1 MRRLCDMYL
10 AQYKRNIAP
19 VVPKRFNTGITFGLT
34 DGRMVRFRLNEQ
46 VEYIGRPLNLAA
58 RLQGAIGGK
67 NNDPPQN
74 KVLMTKGVY
83 HDLRRDI
90 SDSYRIAKVQRT
102 LKNVAGGESLE
113 YIKLS
118 LYEPAKAKAQS

>member
-1 MRRLCDMYL
+1 MYL
-10 AQYKRNIAP
+10 ARYKRGIAP

-34 DGRMVRFRLNEQ
+34 DGRMVTFRMNEE

-67 NNDPPQN
+67 DDDAPQN
-74 KVLMTKGVY
+74 KVLMAKGIY
-83 HDLRRDI
+83 DDLKANI
-90 SDSYRIAKVQRT
+90 SDSYRISKVKRT

-118 LYEPAKAKAQS
+118 LYEPAKRKDKASAKLLK

>member
-1 MRRLCDMYL
+1 M
-10 AQYKRNIAP
+10 
-19 VVPKRFNTGITFGLT
+19 
-34 DGRMVRFRLNEQ
+34 NEE

-67 NNDPPQN
+67 DDDAPQN
-74 KVLMTKGVY
+74 KVLMAKGIY
-83 HDLRRDI
+83 DDLKANI
-90 SDSYRIAKVQRT
+90 SDSYRISKVKRT

-118 LYEPAKAKAQS
+118 LYEPAKRKDKASAKLLK